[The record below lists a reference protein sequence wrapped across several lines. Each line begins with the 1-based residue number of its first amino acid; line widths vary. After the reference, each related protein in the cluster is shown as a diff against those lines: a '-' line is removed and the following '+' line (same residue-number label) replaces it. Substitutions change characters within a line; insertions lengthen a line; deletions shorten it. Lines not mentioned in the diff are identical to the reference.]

1 MSQQALALGSAGA
14 VKAISPLREMGAYE
28 ALWLEHGVTFKRL
41 AEKFRSL
48 EGSLPSSF
56 VSESLAMDCA
66 QKVLDRFAQKN
77 VRQFGLRVHRAGDY
91 PQKLRDATE
100 PVELLY
106 CRGYWDLVDTKC
118 VAVVGTRNPTEAGI
132 KRTKKLV
139 RELVADGWTVVSG
152 LATGVDTTAHA
163 TAIEA
168 EGRTIAVIGTPISE
182 SYPPGNEELQER
194 IAREFLVV
202 SQVPVLRYGKQ
213 SPRGNRNWFPE
224 RNKTMSALTAATIIV
239 EAGNTSGTLIQ
250 ARAALAQ
257 KRKLFILD
265 SCFRNP
271 ELTWPAKFAA
281 KGAIRVQ
288 TYEQIRSALV
298 DSKAD

>member
-1 MSQQALALGSAGA
+1 
-14 VKAISPLREMGAYE
+14 MGAYE